1 MSRFGLDSQ
10 HSGDSGFYGL
20 GRPEPVSLYETNMDP
35 DDMRE
40 LLLPRVSS
48 SSNAA

>member
-40 LLLPRVSS
+40 LLLPGGSS